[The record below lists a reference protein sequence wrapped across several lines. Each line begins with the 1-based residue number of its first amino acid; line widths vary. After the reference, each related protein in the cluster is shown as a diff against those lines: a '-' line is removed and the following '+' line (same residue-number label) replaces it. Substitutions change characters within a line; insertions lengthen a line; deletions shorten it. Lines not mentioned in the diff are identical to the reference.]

1 MARSSQ
7 RNSVLIIAFLALCGF
22 LGMLFA
28 QRTSVVPH
36 DGDSDVSDSLKQF
49 TEVYDIVEQNYAEPV
64 SADKAIYNGAI
75 PGMLH
80 VLDPHSNFFD
90 PKSYSLL
97 REDQRGKYY
106 GVGMT
111 VGPRNNKVIVIAPF
125 VGTPAYRAGIHPGDI
140 IVAVDGKP
148 TDNMNT
154 SDVADL
160 LKGPKGTT
168 VHITIL
174 REGNDKPLEFAV
186 VRDEIPRYSVDLH
199 FLIRPGIGYMHVSG
213 FNETTEKEVQDALD
227 SFSQQGEMKGLILD
241 LRQNPGGLLNEGVGV
256 ADKFLHKGQLIV
268 SHHGRSSPERRYT
281 AAHGN
286 GGHDYPLVVLVNR
299 GTASAAEIV
308 AGAIQDHDRGL
319 ILGEVT
325 FGKGLVQTV
334 YPLSNDTGL
343 ALTTAKYY
351 TPSGRLIQRD
361 YSNVSLYDYYF
372 DREDINNNANKEVK
386 LTDSGRTVYGGGGI
400 TPDVKFDAPKG
411 NRFQDTLLQ
420 HYAFFNFAKHYANTH
435 KIAKNFEVDDNVL
448 QEFRKSLEA
457 DNVQFTEAD
466 LVQNNDW
473 IRSNIKSEIFVDA
486 FGQEE
491 GLKVKAESD
500 PEVVKGLDLL
510 PQARALAENAR
521 KIVAERNS
529 ANINR

>member
-7 RNSVLIIAFLALCGF
+7 RSLFLVLIVILTCGF
-22 LGMLFA
+22 LGMLFG
-28 QRTSVVPH
+28 QKITPDV
-36 DGDSDVSDSLKQF
+36 VSDSDSDIRQSLHQF
-49 TEVYDIVEQNYAEPV
+49 TDVYSVVEQNYAEPV
-64 SADKAIYNGAI
+64 DSDKAIYNGAI

-90 PKSYSLL
+90 PKSYALL

-125 VGTPAYRAGIHPGDI
+125 VGTPAYRAGIRPGDI
-140 IVAVDGKP
+140 IIAVDGKP
-148 TDNMNT
+148 TDNMTT

-174 REGNDKPLEFAV
+174 REGADKPLEFAV

-199 FLIRPGIGYMHVSG
+199 FMIKPGIGYMHISG
-213 FNETTEKEVQDALD
+213 FNETTEKEVEDALD
-227 SFSQQGEMKGLILD
+227 QMGDLKGLILD

-256 ADKFLHKGQLIV
+256 ADKFLRKGQLIV
-268 SHHGRSSPERRYT
+268 SHHGRSSPEKRYVAT
-281 AAHGN
+281 HGN
-286 GGHDYPLVVLVNR
+286 GGKEYPLVVLVNR

-308 AGAIQDHDRGL
+308 SGAIQDHDRGL
-319 ILGEVT
+319 IAGETT

-334 YPLSNDTGL
+334 FPLAENTGL

-361 YSNVSLYDYYF
+361 YTNVSLYDYYF
-372 DREDINNNANKEVK
+372 DRDTDTNNANREVK

-400 TPDVKFDAPKG
+400 TPDVPIPQVKS
-411 NRFQDTLLQ
+411 NHFQDVMLQ
-420 HYAFFNFAKHYANTH
+420 HYAFFNFAKHYVVTH
-435 KIAKNFEVDDNVL
+435 HPTKSFEVDDATM
-448 QEFRKSLEA
+448 QEFRKFLDEEK
-457 DNVQFTEAD
+457 VPYTEAD
-466 LVQNNDW
+466 LAQNNDW
-473 IRSNIKSEIFVDA
+473 IRSSIKSEIFVDA
-486 FGQEE
+486 FGEEE
-491 GLKVKAESD
+491 GLKVRAEND
-500 PEVVKGLDLL
+500 PEIIKGLELL
-510 PQARALAENAR
+510 PQAKQLAENAR
-521 KIVAERNS
+521 KIIAERSTS
-529 ANINR
+529 ALNR

>member
-1 MARSSQ
+1 MARSSH
-7 RNSVLIIAFLALCGF
+7 RSSILIVLFLAVCGF
-22 LGMLFA
+22 LGMVFA
-28 QRTSVVPH
+28 QKSPAASH
-36 DGDSDVSDSLKQF
+36 DGDTDVSQSLQQF
-49 TEVYDIVEQNYAEPV
+49 TQVYDIVEQNYAEPV
-64 SADKAIYNGAI
+64 NPDKAIYNGAI

-125 VGTPAYRAGIHPGDI
+125 VGTPAYRAGIHPGDVI
-140 IVAVDGKP
+140 IAVDGKP

-168 VHITIL
+168 VHITVL
-174 REGNDKPLEFAV
+174 REGAEKPLEFAV

-199 FLIRPGIGYMHVSG
+199 FLIRPGVGYMHVSG
-213 FNETTEKEVQDALD
+213 FNETTEKEVQDALEQFGD
-227 SFSQQGEMKGLILD
+227 LKGLILD

-268 SHHGRSSPERRYT
+268 SHHGRSSPERRYV

-286 GGHDYPLVVLVNR
+286 GGRDYPLVVLVNR

-319 ILGEVT
+319 VVGETT

-334 YPLSNDTGL
+334 YPLSHDTGL

-372 DREDINNNANKEVK
+372 DRDGINDTTNKEVK

-400 TPDVKFDAPKG
+400 TPDVKVDPVKS
-411 NRFQDTLLQ
+411 NHFQDSMLQ
-420 HYAFFNFAKHYANTH
+420 HYAFFNFAKHYIISH
-435 KIAKNFEVDDNVL
+435 PRVAKNFEVDESVL
-448 QEFRKSLEA
+448 QEFRKSLDA
-457 DNVQFTEAD
+457 DKTAYTEAD

-473 IRSNIKSEIFVDA
+473 VRANIKSEIFVDA

-500 PEVVKGLDLL
+500 PEVVKGLELL
-510 PQARALAENAR
+510 PQAKTLAENAR
-521 KIVAERNS
+521 KVVAERS
-529 ANINR
+529 TSSLSRQ